1 MVVEILCSTGNK
13 IKKKKNNKKKKILGK
28 IENFVLNLRFK
39 NFEFWPNYKE
49 EIYSGIE
56 IFVLF
61 DVA

>member
-39 NFEFWPNYKE
+39 NFEF
-49 EIYSGIE
+49 
-56 IFVLF
+56 
-61 DVA
+61 